1 MLTRIWKTYKKQC
14 IIAGVA
20 LAAVLIPLYLYF
32 MFQTG
37 IWYQDTFLAEQ
48 RDGSF
53 QGKKDG
59 IHYVLH
65 ITPTQNGAQ
74 IDFSVDGQSR
84 QYEVV
89 KTELDGTP
97 GAQFYENG
105 TPVFEGRVLTSNA
118 GTHDYMIATEDFDIV
133 DGLDFRICGDTEPE
147 PVEYF
152 PGYGTQYGWTVM
164 RLEESY
170 DTRGEP
176 LMLLPALIVAF
187 FLWVDILYPD
197 LFFTLRHGRYVDGDC
212 EPSEYYRF
220 WQLIGRVVLA
230 IAIIIFLWMGLLNIV

>member
-14 IIAGVA
+14 IIAIVA

-37 IWYQDTFLAEQ
+37 IWYQDAFLAEQ

-74 IDFSVDGQSR
+74 IDFSVNGQNR

-89 KTELDGTP
+89 KTELDGIP
-97 GAQFYENG
+97 AAEFYENG
-105 TPVFEGRVLTSNA
+105 EQVLEGTVMNLESNYYLVINNEENVID
-118 GTHDYMIATEDFDIV
+118 GMDIHISTGEER
-133 DGLDFRICGDTEPE
+133 DPE
-147 PVEYF
+147 EYF
-152 PGYGTQYGWTVM
+152 PKYGTQYGWTVM
-164 RLEESY
+164 CLEDSY
-170 DTRGEP
+170 DRRGEP
-176 LMLLPALIVAF
+176 MFLFFAALFGIPL
-187 FLWVDILYPD
+187 FLDIRYPD
-197 LFFTLRHGRYVDGDC
+197 LFFELRYRRYVDGDC

-220 WQLIGRVVLA
+220 WQVIGRVVLA

>member
-14 IIAGVA
+14 IIAIVA

-37 IWYQDTFLAEQ
+37 IWYQDAFLVEQ

-59 IHYVLH
+59 MHYVLH

-74 IDFSVDGQSR
+74 IDFSVNGQNR

-89 KTELDGTP
+89 KTELDGIP
-97 GAQFYENG
+97 AAEFYENG
-105 TPVFEGRVLTSNA
+105 EQVLEGTVMNPESN
-118 GTHDYMIATEDFDIV
+118 YYLVINNEEDII
-133 DGLDFRICGDTEPE
+133 DGMDLHISTGEERDPE
-147 PVEYF
+147 EYF
-152 PGYGTQYGWTVM
+152 PKYGTQYGWTVM

-212 EPSEYYRF
+212 GPSEYYRS
-220 WQLIGRVVLA
+220 WQVIGRVVLA

>member
-14 IIAGVA
+14 IIAIVA

-37 IWYQDTFLAEQ
+37 IWYQDAFLAEQ

-74 IDFSVDGQSR
+74 IDFSVNGQSR

-133 DGLDFRICGDTEPE
+133 DGLDFRIRGDTEPE

-164 RLEESY
+164 GLEESY

-220 WQLIGRVVLA
+220 WQVIGRVVLA

>member
-1 MLTRIWKTYKKQC
+1 MNWGCPYVDRIWKTYKKQC

-37 IWYQDTFLAEQ
+37 IWYQDAFLAKQ

-84 QYEVV
+84 PYEVV

-118 GTHDYMIATEDFDIV
+118 RTHDYMIATKDFDIV
-133 DGLDFRICGDTEPE
+133 DGLDFHIRGDAEPE

-164 RLEESY
+164 RLEESC

-176 LMLLPALIVAF
+176 LMLLPALIVAGGYPVSRLVF
-187 FLWVDILYPD
+187 CASLPTVCRWRLRAERILSLLADDRARCAGYCQYHFP
-197 LFFTLRHGRYVDGDC
+197 VDGT
-212 EPSEYYRF
+212 
-220 WQLIGRVVLA
+220 A
-230 IAIIIFLWMGLLNIV
+230 

>member
-14 IIAGVA
+14 IIVIVA

-37 IWYQDTFLAEQ
+37 IWYRDAFLVEQ

-65 ITPTQNGAQ
+65 VTPTQNGAQ
-74 IDFSVDGQSR
+74 IDFSVNGQSR

-89 KTELDGTP
+89 KTELDGIP
-97 GAQFYENG
+97 AAEFYENG
-105 TPVFEGRVLTSNA
+105 EQVIEGKVMNPESN
-118 GTHDYMIATEDFDIV
+118 YYLVINNEEDII
-133 DGLDFRICGDTEPE
+133 DGMDLHISTGEERDPE
-147 PVEYF
+147 EYF
-152 PGYGTQYGWTVM
+152 PKYGTQYSWTVM
-164 RLEESY
+164 CLEDSY
-170 DTRGEP
+170 DRRGEP
-176 LMLLPALIVAF
+176 MFLFFAALFGIPL
-187 FLWVDILYPD
+187 FLDIRYPD
-197 LFFTLRHGRYVDGDC
+197 LFFELRYRRYVDGDC

-220 WQLIGRVVLA
+220 WQVIGRVILA
-230 IAIIIFLWMGLLNIV
+230 IATIIFLWMGLLNII

>member
-14 IIAGVA
+14 IIAIVA

-37 IWYQDTFLAEQ
+37 IWYQDAFLAEQ

-74 IDFSVDGQSR
+74 IDFSVNGQNR

-133 DGLDFRICGDTEPE
+133 DGLDFRIRGDTEPE

-212 EPSEYYRF
+212 GPSEYYRF
-220 WQLIGRVVLA
+220 WQVIGRVVLA
-230 IAIIIFLWMGLLNIV
+230 IAIVVFLWMGLLNIT

>member
-14 IIAGVA
+14 IIAIVA

-37 IWYQDTFLAEQ
+37 IWYQDAFLAEQ

-59 IHYVLH
+59 IHYVLD

-74 IDFSVDGQSR
+74 IDFSVNGQNR

-133 DGLDFRICGDTEPE
+133 DGLDFRIRGDTEPE

-220 WQLIGRVVLA
+220 WQVIGRVVLA

>member
-1 MLTRIWKTYKKQC
+1 MLTHIWKTYKKQC
-14 IIAGVA
+14 IIAIVA

-37 IWYQDTFLAEQ
+37 IWYQDAFLVEQ

-59 IHYVLH
+59 MHYVLH

-74 IDFSVDGQSR
+74 IDFSVNGQNR

-118 GTHDYMIATEDFDIV
+118 RTHDYMIATEDFDIV
-133 DGLDFRICGDTEPE
+133 DGLDFRIRGDAEPE

-220 WQLIGRVVLA
+220 WQVIGRVILA
-230 IAIIIFLWMGLLNIV
+230 SATIIFLWMGLLNIV

>member
-14 IIAGVA
+14 IIVIVA

-37 IWYQDTFLAEQ
+37 IWYRDAFLVKQ

-65 ITPTQNGAQ
+65 VTPTQNGAQ
-74 IDFSVDGQSR
+74 IDFSVNGQSR

-89 KTELDGTP
+89 KTELDGIP
-97 GAQFYENG
+97 AAEFYENG
-105 TPVFEGRVLTSNA
+105 EQVIEGKVMNPESN
-118 GTHDYMIATEDFDIV
+118 YYLVINNEEDII
-133 DGLDFRICGDTEPE
+133 DGMDLHISTGEERDPE
-147 PVEYF
+147 EYF
-152 PGYGTQYGWTVM
+152 PKYGTQYGWTVM
-164 RLEESY
+164 CLEDSY
-170 DTRGEP
+170 DRRGEP
-176 LMLLPALIVAF
+176 MFLFFAALFGIPL
-187 FLWVDILYPD
+187 FLDIRYPD
-197 LFFTLRHGRYVDGDC
+197 LFFELRYRRYVDGDC

-220 WQLIGRVVLA
+220 WQVIGRVILA
-230 IAIIIFLWMGLLNIV
+230 IATIIFLWMGLLNII

>member
-14 IIAGVA
+14 IIAIVA

-37 IWYQDTFLAEQ
+37 IWYQDAFLVEQ

-74 IDFSVDGQSR
+74 IDFSVNGQSR

-89 KTELDGTP
+89 KTELDGTR

-118 GTHDYMIATEDFDIV
+118 RTHDYMIATEDFDIV
-133 DGLDFRICGDTEPE
+133 DGLDFHIRGDAEPE

-170 DTRGEP
+170 ETRGEP

-197 LFFTLRHGRYVDGDC
+197 LFFELRYRRYVEGDC

-220 WQLIGRVVLA
+220 WQVIGRVISA
-230 IAIIIFLWMGLLNIV
+230 IAIVIFLWMGLLNIV

>member
-14 IIAGVA
+14 IIAIVA

-37 IWYQDTFLAEQ
+37 IWYQDAFLVEQ

-74 IDFSVDGQSR
+74 IDFSVNGQNR

-89 KTELDGTP
+89 KTELDGIP
-97 GAQFYENG
+97 AAEFYENG
-105 TPVFEGRVLTSNA
+105 EQVLEGTVMNLESNYYLVINNEENVID
-118 GTHDYMIATEDFDIV
+118 GMDIHISTGEES
-133 DGLDFRICGDTEPE
+133 DPE
-147 PVEYF
+147 EYF
-152 PGYGTQYGWTVM
+152 PKYGTQYGWTVM
-164 RLEESY
+164 CLEDSY
-170 DTRGEP
+170 DRRGEP
-176 LMLLPALIVAF
+176 MFLFFAALFGIPL
-187 FLWVDILYPD
+187 FLDIRYPD
-197 LFFTLRHGRYVDGDC
+197 LFFELRYRRYVDGDC

-220 WQLIGRVVLA
+220 WQVIGRVISA

>member
-14 IIAGVA
+14 IIAIVA

-37 IWYQDTFLAEQ
+37 IWYQDAFLAEQ

-74 IDFSVDGQSR
+74 IDFSVNGQNR

-118 GTHDYMIATEDFDIV
+118 RTHDYMIATEDFDIV
-133 DGLDFRICGDTEPE
+133 DGLDFRIRGDAEPE

-197 LFFTLRHGRYVDGDC
+197 LFFTLQHGRYVDGDC

-220 WQLIGRVVLA
+220 WQVIGRVILA
-230 IAIIIFLWMGLLNIV
+230 IATIIFLWMGLLNIV

>member
-14 IIAGVA
+14 IIAIVA

-37 IWYQDTFLAEQ
+37 IWYQDAFLVEQ

-59 IHYVLH
+59 MHYVLH

-74 IDFSVDGQSR
+74 IDFSVNGQNR

-89 KTELDGTP
+89 KTELDGIP
-97 GAQFYENG
+97 AAEFYENG
-105 TPVFEGRVLTSNA
+105 EQVLEGTVMNLESNYYLVINNEENVID
-118 GTHDYMIATEDFDIV
+118 GMDIHISTGEER
-133 DGLDFRICGDTEPE
+133 DPE
-147 PVEYF
+147 EYF
-152 PGYGTQYGWTVM
+152 PKYGTQYSWTVM
-164 RLEESY
+164 CLEDSY
-170 DTRGEP
+170 DRRGEP
-176 LMLLPALIVAF
+176 MFLFFAALFGIPL
-187 FLWVDILYPD
+187 FLDIRYPD
-197 LFFTLRHGRYVDGDC
+197 LFFELRYRQYVDGDC

-220 WQLIGRVVLA
+220 WQVIGRVVLA

>member
-14 IIAGVA
+14 IIAIVA

-37 IWYQDTFLAEQ
+37 IWYQDAFLAEQ

-74 IDFSVDGQSR
+74 IDFSVNGQNR

-118 GTHDYMIATEDFDIV
+118 RTHDYMIATEDFDIV
-133 DGLDFRICGDTEPE
+133 DGLDFRIRGDTEPE

-187 FLWVDILYPD
+187 FLWVDIRYPD

-212 EPSEYYRF
+212 KPSEYYRF
-220 WQLIGRVVLA
+220 WQVIGRVVLA

>member
-14 IIAGVA
+14 IIAIVA

-37 IWYQDTFLAEQ
+37 IWYQDAFLVKQ

-74 IDFSVDGQSR
+74 IDFSVNGQCR

-89 KTELDGTP
+89 KTELDGIP
-97 GAQFYENG
+97 AAEFYENG
-105 TPVFEGRVLTSNA
+105 EQVLEGTVMNLESNYYLVINNEENVID
-118 GTHDYMIATEDFDIV
+118 GMDIHIST
-133 DGLDFRICGDTEPE
+133 GEEPDPE
-147 PVEYF
+147 EYF
-152 PGYGTQYGWTVM
+152 PKYGAQYGWTVM
-164 RLEESY
+164 CLEDSY
-170 DTRGEP
+170 DRRGEP
-176 LMLLPALIVAF
+176 MFLFFAALFGIPLF
-187 FLWVDILYPD
+187 RDIRYPD

-212 EPSEYYRF
+212 KPSEYYRF
-220 WQLIGRVVLA
+220 WQVIGRVVLA

>member
-14 IIAGVA
+14 IIAIVA

-32 MFQTG
+32 IFQTG
-37 IWYQDTFLAEQ
+37 IWYQDAFLVEQ

-74 IDFSVDGQSR
+74 IDFSVNGQNR

-97 GAQFYENG
+97 GVQFYENG

-133 DGLDFRICGDTEPE
+133 DGLDFRIRGDTEPE

-212 EPSEYYRF
+212 EPSEYYRS
-220 WQLIGRVVLA
+220 WQVIGRVVLA

>member
-14 IIAGVA
+14 IIAIVA

-37 IWYQDTFLAEQ
+37 IWYQDAFLAEQ

-74 IDFSVDGQSR
+74 IDFSVNGQNR

-89 KTELDGTP
+89 KTELDGIP
-97 GAQFYENG
+97 AAEFYENG
-105 TPVFEGRVLTSNA
+105 EQVLEGTVMNLESNYYLVINNEENVID
-118 GTHDYMIATEDFDIV
+118 GMDIHIST
-133 DGLDFRICGDTEPE
+133 REEPDPE
-147 PVEYF
+147 EYF
-152 PGYGTQYGWTVM
+152 PKYGTQYGWTVM
-164 RLEESY
+164 CLEDSY
-170 DTRGEP
+170 DRRGEP
-176 LMLLPALIVAF
+176 MFLFFAALFGIPLF
-187 FLWVDILYPD
+187 RDIRYPD

-212 EPSEYYRF
+212 KPSEYYRF
-220 WQLIGRVVLA
+220 WQVIGRVVLA